1 MAINCDKNTIEIF
14 RFLLRNIQVLIG
26 VNWLVGILEPN
37 PILLPN
43 SIGGSNLQSDTS
55 DSYNQLI
62 SKVFWVLKRPNW
74 RHE

>member
-1 MAINCDKNTIEIF
+1 MPNGTAWTAADWRDLGPRILWLTGHFLAINCDKNTIEIF

-43 SIGGSNLQSDTS
+43 SIG
-55 DSYNQLI
+55 
-62 SKVFWVLKRPNW
+62 
-74 RHE
+74 